1 MPLPVQFF
9 EENDDPPVR
18 GFLHNPKV
26 ATGEA
31 LVLAHGAGSNCEAP
45 LLVSLATALS
55 TMGVTTL
62 RIDLPYRQLRP
73 QGPPVPGS
81 APRDRAGLRTAIN
94 ALRRLVTGP
103 FYLGGH
109 SYGGRQSTIV
119 AAEDPALAAGLLL
132 LSYPLHPPRKPEE
145 LRTSHFPSV
154 HTKALFIHGS
164 RDPFGNPDAMQ
175 EAIRLI
181 PAETKLVL
189 VNGTG
194 HDLARRNDLAEAGES
209 IAEAW
214 REFFRA

>member
-9 EENDDPPVR
+9 EENNDPPVR

-45 LLVSLATALS
+45 LLVSLAAALS

-62 RIDLPYRQLRP
+62 RIDLPFRQLRA
-73 QGPPVPGS
+73 QGPPVAGS

-109 SYGGRQSTIV
+109 SYGGRQSTVV
-119 AAEDPALAAGLLL
+119 AAEDPALAAGLLV

-164 RDPFGNPDAMQ
+164 RDPFGAPGEMK

-181 PAETKLVL
+181 PAETKIVL
-189 VNGTG
+189 MNGAG
-194 HDLARRNDLAEAGES
+194 HELAARSSLAEAGES